1 MKLSSHSTM
10 DHNSFF
16 IFHFCRKAAVCPII
30 DVIDD
35 NSFAYISGSDMTW
48 GGFNWR
54 LNFRWYS
61 VPQRENDRRN
71 GDRSIPLRCACTL
84 LYRDYIYPILFEL
97 QDMLTKAQ
105 QRRSQKSNVICHLP
119 VLLRKTPG
127 MKLLPIFKLGT

>member
-1 MKLSSHSTM
+1 MIIP
-10 DHNSFF
+10 FF
-16 IFHFCRKAAVCPII
+16 IFHICRKAAVCPII

-71 GDRSIPLRCACTL
+71 GDRSIPLRYACTL
-84 LYRDYIYPILFEL
+84 LYHDFISIILFEL
-97 QDMLTKAQ
+97 QCMLIKEITEKP
-105 QRRSQKSNVICHLP
+105 CHMSLMI
-119 VLLRKTPG
+119 PG
-127 MKLLPIFKLGT
+127 MALLPFLN